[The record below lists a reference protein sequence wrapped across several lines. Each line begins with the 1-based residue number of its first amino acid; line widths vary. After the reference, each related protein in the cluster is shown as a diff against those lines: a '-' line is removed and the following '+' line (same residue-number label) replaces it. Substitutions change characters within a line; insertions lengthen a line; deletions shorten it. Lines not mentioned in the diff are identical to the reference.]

1 MKPHYNLAET
11 RTPDGARLSL
21 HEHDGTYCIR
31 LNGQDLMHSMTS
43 ASEVLLGELAA
54 GRLDTKNPTRVII
67 GGMGLGY
74 TLKAVIAK
82 AGPKAV
88 VEVGELMPEVIEWNR
103 THMVKMNGHLLA
115 DPRVQ
120 VRLGDVVDTIAAA
133 RPNSYDAI
141 LLDVDNGPIPM
152 VRAGNYRLYSPRG
165 LENMRGKLKP
175 GGRLAIWSASPDHTF
190 EARLRAAGFIA
201 QAIPAKLFPTAKRSA
216 YVIYVG
222 DKPAEESE
230 KTATPPSTSRG
241 NDGRGRDRDGRSGQR
256 RA

>member
-1 MKPHYNLAET
+1 MKPHNNLAEA

-21 HEHDGTYCIR
+21 HEHDGSYCIR
-31 LNGQDLMHSMTS
+31 LDGQDLMHSMTS

-54 GRLDTKNPTRVII
+54 DRLATKNPTRVII
-67 GGMGLGY
+67 GGMGLGF
-74 TLKAVIAK
+74 TLKAVLAK
-82 AGPKAV
+82 AGAKAV

-103 THMVKMNGHLLA
+103 TFMAGLNGRLLA

-120 VRLGDVVDTIAAA
+120 VRLGDVVNTLSMA

-152 VRAGNYRLYSPRG
+152 VRAGNVRLYGPRG
-165 LENMRGKLKP
+165 LEMMRSKLKP
-175 GGRLAIWSASPDHTF
+175 GGRLAIWSASPDHSF
-190 EARLRAAGFIA
+190 EARLRAAGFVA

-222 DKPAEESE
+222 DKPDAGSAPASPAPA
-230 KTATPPSTSRG
+230 KRNASR
-241 NDGRGRDRDGRSGQR
+241 R
-256 RA
+256 RATKRPH

>member
-1 MKPHYNLAET
+1 MKPHFNLAET

-54 GRLDTKNPTRVII
+54 DRLDTKSPTRVII

-74 TLKAVIAK
+74 TLKAVLAK
-82 AGPKAV
+82 AGPKAL
-88 VEVGELMPEVIEWNR
+88 VEVGELMPEVVEWNR
-103 THMVKMNGHLLA
+103 THMAKLNGHLLA
-115 DPRVQ
+115 DPRVK
-120 VRLGDVVDTIAAA
+120 VRLGDVVDTLAQA

-152 VRAGNYRLYSPRG
+152 VRAGNVRLYGPRG
-165 LENMRGKLKP
+165 LEAMRDRLKP
-175 GGRLAIWSASPDHTF
+175 GGRLAIWSASPDYSF
-190 EARLRAAGFIA
+190 EARLRAAGFVA

-222 DKPAEESE
+222 DKPAAAPAPGAPA
-230 KTATPPSTSRG
+230 KPSPAPKKSVPGAPRKPF
-241 NDGRGRDRDGRSGQR
+241 R
-256 RA
+256 R

>member
-1 MKPHYNLAET
+1 MKPHHNLAET

-54 GRLDTKNPTRVII
+54 DRLDTKNPTRVII
-67 GGMGLGY
+67 GGMGLGF
-74 TLKAVIAK
+74 TLKAVLEK
-82 AGPKAV
+82 AGLKAV
-88 VEVGELMPEVIEWNR
+88 VEVAELMPEVVEWNR
-103 THMVKMNGHLLA
+103 TFMAGLNGRLLS

-152 VRAGNYRLYSPRG
+152 VRAGNVRLYSPRG
-165 LENMRGKLKP
+165 LEAMKGKLKP

-190 EARLRAAGFIA
+190 EARLRAAGFTA
-201 QAIPAKLFPTAKRSA
+201 QAIPARLFPTAKRSA

-222 DKPAEESE
+222 DKPA
-230 KTATPPSTSRG
+230 ADLPPAGGAAGKPPAGSSR
-241 NDGRGRDRDGRSGQR
+241 R
-256 RA
+256 R

>member
-1 MKPHYNLAET
+1 MVLPSSMKPHHNLAET

-21 HEHDGTYCIR
+21 HEHDGSYCVR
-31 LNGQDLMHSMTS
+31 LNGQDLMHSSTS
-43 ASEVLLGELAA
+43 ASEVLLGELAHT
-54 GRLDTKNPTRVII
+54 LIDTKAPTRTLI

-74 TLKAVIAK
+74 TLKAVLAK

-103 THMVKMNGHLLA
+103 TFMAKLNGHLLD

-120 VRLGDVVDTIAAA
+120 VRLGDVVLTINKA

-141 LLDVDNGPIPM
+141 LLDVDNGPVPM
-152 VRAGNYRLYSPRG
+152 VHEGNTRLYSPRG
-165 LENMRGKLKP
+165 LEAIKSKLRP

-190 EARLRAAGFIA
+190 EKRLRAAGFIP
-201 QAIPAKLFPTAKRSA
+201 QAIPARLFPTAKRSA

-222 DKPAEESE
+222 DKPAEETE
-230 KTATPPSTSRG
+230 AAKPEHKKNTRSR
-241 NDGRGRDRDGRSGQR
+241 S
-256 RA
+256 